1 LEEPITI
8 EELTGAVTSM
18 QNGKCPGLDGY
29 PVGSFIKKCLDKLA
43 PMMIDMYVE

>member
-18 QNGKCPGLDGY
+18 QNGKCPGPDGY
-29 PVGSFIKKCLDKLA
+29 PVEFYKNFFRQTGPHD
-43 PMMIDMYVE
+43 D